1 MVSDAMYTPL
11 LAHPDITPHDND
23 NDHLC
28 KRAADDSGTLID
40 VLTNDP
46 LC

>member
-11 LAHPDITPHDND
+11 LEHPDITPHDND
-23 NDHLC
+23 NDHPC
-28 KRAADDSGTLID
+28 KGGVDDAGTLID
-40 VLTNDP
+40 YFANDP